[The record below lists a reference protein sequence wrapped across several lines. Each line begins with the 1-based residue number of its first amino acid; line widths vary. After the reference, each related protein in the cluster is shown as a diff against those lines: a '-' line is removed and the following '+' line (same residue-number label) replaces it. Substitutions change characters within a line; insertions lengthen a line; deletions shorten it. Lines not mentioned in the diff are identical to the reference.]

1 MKTEEIRRKSK
12 EECEKLL
19 QEAQDKLQKFYFS
32 VATGKPK
39 NTKEAANLR
48 KNIARIKTISKEKK
62 YEE

>member
-1 MKTEEIRRKSK
+1 MKAEEIRRKSE

-19 QEAQDKLQKFYFS
+19 QEARGKIQKFHFS

-48 KNIARIKTISKEKK
+48 KDIARIKTILREKK